1 MISLNSFTYLIAE
14 KDMPCDAFKIWCDVV
29 KDIEVKQKQK
39 GISIWTQAWRGI
51 EKDQQYLEY
60 KFDVIDEESG
70 ELQEQVLSVRIDM
83 NKVMVDNGWYPKI
96 ILQAFLKYKA

>member
-14 KDMPCDAFKIWCDVV
+14 KDMQCDAFKIWCDVV
-29 KDIEVKQKQK
+29 KDVEVKQKQK

-60 KFDVIDEESG
+60 KFDVVDEESG
-70 ELQEQVLSVRIDM
+70 EMEEQVLSVRIDM

-96 ILQAFLKYKA
+96 IQQAFLKYKA